1 MIFKNS
7 KREWEGSAHSWGRG
21 AHRIINIW
29 GIRAR
34 EGKKTGVEQ
43 DYEINQMLDAQLIE
57 KIYVLV
63 RGKEVQTKDLQN
75 FSHVE
80 N

>member
-1 MIFKNS
+1 MPERKKN
-7 KREWEGSAHSWGRG
+7 
-21 AHRIINIW
+21 
-29 GIRAR
+29 
-34 EGKKTGVEQ
+34 GVEQ

-57 KIYVLV
+57 KMYVLV

-75 FSHVE
+75 FSNVE

>member
-1 MIFKNS
+1 MPERKKN
-7 KREWEGSAHSWGRG
+7 
-21 AHRIINIW
+21 
-29 GIRAR
+29 
-34 EGKKTGVEQ
+34 GVEQ

-75 FSHVE
+75 FSNVE